1 MARCIRT
8 ALMALLV
15 SAASGAHT
23 AGAQSLTLSLFERYL
38 DSLRQQ
44 SGIPGLSAA
53 VVQDGKIVWERGFG
67 VSDVERAVAARPDT
81 PYDISGLTAT
91 LSATVLLEQCIE
103 TGHATLDDRLQRWVP
118 FFGNPDPTLRD
129 VLTHRSSSGGFKYD
143 ADRYA
148 MLTGAIEACTR
159 GVLTP
164 FRLTI
169 AQKIFDRL
177 GMADSV
183 PGQTVDGSS
192 PDDRGLFSDSQFDRF
207 GRVLQRLALPY
218 RVTGGTPALN
228 TGAPKVMNA
237 STGAVSTVRDLA
249 RYDGALNDVVLLHR
263 DTLSDMWSS
272 ARSAS
277 GAAMPT
283 GLGWFVQNYS
293 GQIVYWQ
300 FGLTQ
305 GAYSSL
311 ILKVPGKH
319 LTLILLA
326 NSDGLSAPFA
336 LQEGDVNASLFA
348 RVFLRLFIG

>member
-1 MARCIRT
+1 MARYIRT
-8 ALMALLV
+8 ALLALLV
-15 SAASGAHT
+15 SVVSGAHPV
-23 AGAQSLTLSLFERYL
+23 GAQSLTFSLFERYV

-44 SGIPGLSAA
+44 SGIPGLSGAI
-53 VVQDGKIVWERGFG
+53 VQDGRIVWERGFG
-67 VSDVERAVAARPDT
+67 MSDVERSVAARPDT

-91 LSATVLLEQCIE
+91 FSAAVLLEQCVE
-103 TGHATLDDRLQRWVP
+103 TGHATLEDRLQSWVP
-118 FFGNPDPTLRD
+118 FFSNPDPTLRD

-159 GVLTP
+159 GVPTP
-164 FRLTI
+164 FRLTV

-192 PDDRGLFSDSQFDRF
+192 PSDHGYFTDGQLDRF

-218 RVTGGTPALN
+218 RATGGTQTLN
-228 TGAPKVMNA
+228 TSPPKVMNA
-237 STGAVSTVRDLA
+237 ATGAVSTVRDLA

-263 DTLSDMWSS
+263 ETMSDMWSS
-272 ARSAS
+272 ARTTS
-277 GAAMPT
+277 GAVMPT
-283 GLGWFVQNYS
+283 GLGWFVQNYN
-293 GQIVYWQ
+293 GQVVYWQ

-311 ILKVPGKH
+311 MLKLPGKH
-319 LTLILLA
+319 VTLILLA
-326 NSDGLSAPFA
+326 NSDGLSAPFG
-336 LQEGDVNASLFA
+336 LQEGDVTASLFA
-348 RVFLRLFIG
+348 RAFLRLFVG

>member
-1 MARCIRT
+1 MARCTRT
-8 ALMALLV
+8 ALLALLV
-15 SAASGAHT
+15 SVVSGAHPV
-23 AGAQSLTLSLFERYL
+23 GAQNLIVSLFERYL

-53 VVQDGKIVWERGFG
+53 LVQDGKIVWERGFG
-67 VSDVERAVAARPDT
+67 VSDVERSVAARPDT
-81 PYDISGLTAT
+81 PYDISGLTAV
-91 LSATVLLEQCIE
+91 LSVTVLLEQCIE
-103 TGHATLDDRLQRWVP
+103 NGHATLDDRVQRWAP
-118 FFGNPDPTLRD
+118 SFGNADDTLRD
-129 VLTHRSSSGGFKYD
+129 VLTHRSSNGGFKYD

-148 MLTGAIEACTR
+148 MLTGAIEACIQR
-159 GVLTP
+159 PPMPLR
-164 FRLTI
+164 FAI

-177 GMADSV
+177 GMAESV
-183 PGQTVDGSS
+183 PGQTVDGGS
-192 PDDRGLFSDSQFDRF
+192 PEDRGFFGDSQLDRY

-218 RVTGGTPALN
+218 RVTGGTPSLN
-228 TGAPKVMNA
+228 TSPSKVMNA
-237 STGAVSTVRDLA
+237 ATGAISTVRDLA
-249 RYDGALNDVVLLHR
+249 RLDWALEEATLLHR
-263 DTLSDMWSS
+263 DTMSDMWSS

-283 GLGWFVQNYS
+283 GLGWFVQNYN
-293 GQIVYWQ
+293 GQPVYWQ
-300 FGLTQ
+300 FGLSQ

-348 RVFLRLFIG
+348 RAFLRLFVG